1 MGTLLSLNLQKEPSM
16 TTAAVLP
23 ELTSTVHYNTI
34 RIGDIDVFYR
44 DAGPRNAPVLL
55 LLHGFP
61 TSSNMFRNLIPR
73 LAGSFRVIAPD
84 YPGYGFSS
92 MPDRKDFSYTFDN
105 MTTIVDKLLEKLDI
119 NAYSLYVMDYGAPIG
134 YRLALRHP
142 EKVTGLIVQNGNAYE
157 EGLLAF
163 WDPIKR
169 YWNDATPENRAAL
182 TFMVSPET
190 TKWQYQNGVGE
201 LTHLD
206 PTTWTLDQALL
217 DRPGNGEIQLDMLY
231 DYGSNVPLYPQFQEF
246 FRKHQP
252 PTLIVWGKNDYIF
265 PPEGAIPYKR
275 DLPNVQTHLL
285 DTGHFALETHGEE
298 IASRI
303 ERFFGHHG

>member
-1 MGTLLSLNLQKEPSM
+1 M

-92 MPDRKDFSYTFDN
+92 MPDRKDFSYTFEN